1 MGRQKSV
8 TAGEI
13 LFGLNRAEDER
24 SLAAFLRL
32 FSRDELAG
40 ALIPRLSDSEIN
52 QIVDLLSSVM
62 RRHLSKEEYHS
73 LFLADPGQPS

>member
-1 MGRQKSV
+1 MSSRKSV

-32 FSRDELAG
+32 FSRQELTG
-40 ALIPRLSDSEIN
+40 ILIPRLDDREID
-52 QIVDLLSSVM
+52 QIVDLLSTIM
-62 RRHLSKEEYHS
+62 RRHLTKEEYHS
-73 LFLADPGQPS
+73 LFLADPGQIA